1 MRLEEKRKFW
11 RAHITAWQR
20 SGLSKG
26 EYCRQHGLVLKQM
39 WYWLRRHRRE
49 AMGEAVTLVPVQLKS
64 EAIDLPPPS
73 SQEAQ
78 PSPLVLQNGSGWQL
92 LLPSS
97 VAPEWL
103 AGLLRGLS

>member
-1 MRLEEKRKFW
+1 MSLEEKRKFW
-11 RAHITAWQR
+11 QAHITAWQR
-20 SGLSKG
+20 SGLSKV
-26 EYCRQHGLVLKQM
+26 EYCRRHGLVLKQM

-49 AMGEAVTLVPVQLKS
+49 EMGEAVTLVPVRLKRAETAS
-64 EAIDLPPPS
+64 LPPS

-78 PSPLVLQNGSGWQL
+78 PNSLVLQNGRGWQL

-97 VAPEWL
+97 AAPEWL

>member
-1 MRLEEKRKFW
+1 MVLEEKRKFW
-11 RAHITAWQR
+11 QAHIAAWQH

-49 AMGEAVTLVPVQLKS
+49 AMSEAVTLVPVQLNS
-64 EAIDLPPPS
+64 ADTASPHGAQS
-73 SQEAQ
+73 SR
-78 PSPLVLQNGSGWQL
+78 LVLQNGSGWQL